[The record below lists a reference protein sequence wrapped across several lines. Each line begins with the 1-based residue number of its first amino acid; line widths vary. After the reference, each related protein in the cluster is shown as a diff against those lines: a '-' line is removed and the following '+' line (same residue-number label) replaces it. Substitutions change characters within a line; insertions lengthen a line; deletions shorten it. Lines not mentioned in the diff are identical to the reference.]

1 MKREEIKKPDYT
13 AGIRHTT
20 VGSDRHDVR
29 REDFR
34 NKTVRTAKRRSGLIG
49 RLFACSAT
57 LALAFG
63 ACTDDAPVE
72 QPKSGGVDL
81 TCIVESDLTAA
92 LGSSTDNRHPWESGD
107 RIGVYAVSSAPTLN
121 AEASVT
127 TNDGTSSIAFHV
139 NRAETGDKLHAY
151 FPYTKDNSSND
162 AKNVALSIA
171 AVQSQSEAGAFDIAN
186 LPMVSYPQ
194 RLDAESLSEIPALQ
208 MHVLGGILRAKVF
221 ADGQYGDEKV
231 QSIAFADENTPM
243 AGAFKLD
250 LTGLSDEASLIVTGL
265 ASRTAKTQ
273 LSIPYAV
280 PSSQESAK
288 DIYMILAPGTY
299 DGTLSVTTE
308 KAVYTQPFQCEM
320 KRNACYDASINLS
333 TAARESIDGWNGE
346 GTAEAPYQVATA
358 EDLQRLIALCN
369 SDGGEY
375 AEFADKHYLQIADI
389 DMAQIAIQPI
399 GLSEQSPFRGVYD
412 GGGHTIG
419 NFTLTNCESG
429 ACGLFGYLDGAT
441 VKDIHLEE
449 CEYSASGLHA
459 GGVAGVA
466 KQSVIRGCTFEG
478 SLVGTAET
486 EFDGYA
492 VSDVGGIIGYAL
504 DSEIAGCTLKGS
516 IRALAQIGGMAGY
529 TSGTKIS
536 DCTVDAAATI
546 DAETHF
552 LGGIVG
558 RARHNST
565 IENCTVGGKASAYNG
580 NYVGGIAGHLTSG
593 KISGCTIAASA
604 SLSSKGDHT
613 GGIVGALQA
622 NEENADDGSNMTA
635 VVEDCETDIMVFG
648 ADNVGG
654 IAGYQGTAT
663 AEHTSIVRNCTSR
676 ESVTGYGY
684 NTGGISGSITSYGD
698 SFIENCQAYGDVSSS
713 LHQVGGIV
721 GYIVS
726 KGETAVD
733 GCIAYGNCRG
743 QHSVG
748 GICGYAKCNDA
759 ACIVDIVNSIY
770 AGREVEATGNNGS
783 NGYTLA
789 TGLVG
794 WLQVGTGKAHIVNCA
809 SRVQTVKTVGKA
821 GGYPSANNT
830 LSGIL
835 GFQNG
840 SPTAAELY
848 GLYSTIGR
856 NGFLTDGEPST
867 SIYCGGIYAKI
878 HSGSYTITSLKHCY
892 FDPST
897 QAGPG
902 ISNLTKADAATVKAY
917 GEMSTLLADLNAAVA
932 AYEGTCGRTLK
943 NWTLDADGYPVI
955 EGMTTLLPVS
965 KTKRISV
972 IGDSIS
978 TFRGFVP
985 SGYSC
990 HYPTSDHD
998 LTSVSQTYWYRLAHD
1013 LMSDARIER
1022 NISFSGTAVART
1034 TDPAY
1039 ASQAWYGNDF
1049 CARFIAQGGVGQP
1062 DIVLIH
1068 GGTNDYAHNVDPLA
1082 PGLPIQSAEAPSE
1095 AALAELFAAADAA
1108 ATRAEIEALDDTTF
1122 CTAYIKLL
1130 RLLKERYPDV
1140 KIVCIIGDYLSTGIE
1155 RSTLAIARH
1164 YGARC
1169 VDLYA
1174 VNGFNDQTYMPK
1186 HDYNPATGKGCHPSS
1201 EAMKF
1206 IADKI
1211 YAELGSWLEE

>member
-1 MKREEIKKPDYT
+1 MTQEKIKKPDYT

-29 REDFR
+29 RENFR

-57 LALAFG
+57 LALALG

-92 LGSSTDNRHPWESGD
+92 LGSSTDDRHSWESGD

-516 IRALAQIGGMAGY
+516 IRALAQIGG
-529 TSGTKIS
+529 
-536 DCTVDAAATI
+536 
-546 DAETHF
+546 
-552 LGGIVG
+552 
-558 RARHNST
+558 
-565 IENCTVGGKASAYNG
+565 
-580 NYVGGIAGHLTSG
+580 
-593 KISGCTIAASA
+593 
-604 SLSSKGDHT
+604 
-613 GGIVGALQA
+613 
-622 NEENADDGSNMTA
+622 
-635 VVEDCETDIMVFG
+635 
-648 ADNVGG
+648 

-698 SFIENCQAYGDVSSS
+698 SFIENCQSYGDVSSS

-759 ACIVDIVNSIY
+759 VCIVDIVNSIY

-840 SPTAAELY
+840 SPTAVELY

-878 HSGSYTITSLKHCY
+878 HSGNYTITSLKHCY

>member
-1 MKREEIKKPDYT
+1 MTQEEIKKPDYT

-29 REDFR
+29 RENFR

-127 TNDGTSSIAFHV
+127 TNDGTSAIAFHV

-280 PSSQESAK
+280 PSSQASAK

-358 EDLQRLIALCN
+358 EDLQRLIVLCN

-558 RARHNST
+558 
-565 IENCTVGGKASAYNG
+565 I
-580 NYVGGIAGHLTSG
+580 L
-593 KISGCTIAASA
+593 AASLMNINA
-604 SLSSKGDHT
+604 PYRPEGTKMA
-613 GGIVGALQA
+613 AL
-622 NEENADDGSNMTA
+622 G
-635 VVEDCETDIMVFG
+635 F
-648 ADNVGG
+648 
-654 IAGYQGTAT
+654 AT
-663 AEHTSIVRNCTSR
+663 ACVLGT
-676 ESVTGYGY
+676 
-684 NTGGISGSITSYGD
+684 
-698 SFIENCQAYGDVSSS
+698 
-713 LHQVGGIV
+713 L
-721 GYIVS
+721 
-726 KGETAVD
+726 
-733 GCIAYGNCRG
+733 IA
-743 QHSVG
+743 
-748 GICGYAKCNDA
+748 
-759 ACIVDIVNSIY
+759 
-770 AGREVEATGNNGS
+770 
-783 NGYTLA
+783 
-789 TGLVG
+789 LVG
-794 WLQVGTGKAHIVNCA
+794 
-809 SRVQTVKTVGKA
+809 
-821 GGYPSANNT
+821 
-830 LSGIL
+830 
-835 GFQNG
+835 
-840 SPTAAELY
+840 
-848 GLYSTIGR
+848 
-856 NGFLTDGEPST
+856 
-867 SIYCGGIYAKI
+867 
-878 HSGSYTITSLKHCY
+878 
-892 FDPST
+892 
-897 QAGPG
+897 
-902 ISNLTKADAATVKAY
+902 
-917 GEMSTLLADLNAAVA
+917 
-932 AYEGTCGRTLK
+932 
-943 NWTLDADGYPVI
+943 
-955 EGMTTLLPVS
+955 
-965 KTKRISV
+965 
-972 IGDSIS
+972 
-978 TFRGFVP
+978 
-985 SGYSC
+985 
-990 HYPTSDHD
+990 
-998 LTSVSQTYWYRLAHD
+998 
-1013 LMSDARIER
+1013 
-1022 NISFSGTAVART
+1022 
-1034 TDPAY
+1034 
-1039 ASQAWYGNDF
+1039 
-1049 CARFIAQGGVGQP
+1049 FIA
-1062 DIVLIH
+1062 
-1068 GGTNDYAHNVDPLA
+1068 
-1082 PGLPIQSAEAPSE
+1082 
-1095 AALAELFAAADAA
+1095 
-1108 ATRAEIEALDDTTF
+1108 
-1122 CTAYIKLL
+1122 LL
-1130 RLLKERYPDV
+1130 
-1140 KIVCIIGDYLSTGIE
+1140 
-1155 RSTLAIARH
+1155 
-1164 YGARC
+1164 GAR
-1169 VDLYA
+1169 
-1174 VNGFNDQTYMPK
+1174 
-1186 HDYNPATGKGCHPSS
+1186 
-1201 EAMKF
+1201 
-1206 IADKI
+1206 
-1211 YAELGSWLEE
+1211 